1 MENIVQTKIMCIFTG
16 KGKKNKCAWAHMCYV
31 VGLSHILE
39 TGMVCEHKALLDA
52 LRGGV
57 DGKMGSVLRREAAH

>member
-1 MENIVQTKIMCIFTG
+1 MCIFTG
-16 KGKKNKCAWAHMCYV
+16 KGKKNLRRVCAWAHVCYV

-52 LRGGV
+52 LRGGGV
-57 DGKMGSVLRREAAH
+57 W

>member
-1 MENIVQTKIMCIFTG
+1 
-16 KGKKNKCAWAHMCYV
+16 MCYV

-52 LRGGV
+52 LRGVRYG
-57 DGKMGSVLRREAAH
+57 GTGSVLRREAAH